1 MQPSANR
8 AKPSRAEPSSISP
21 TRRARQ
27 LPLLLLLLLL
37 SCTRRAAH
45 RARLSVTQPR
55 TRPGRGI
62 QAARWNKSLSS
73 GPTTPLNWQD
83 KRHVISGSTAAAA
96 TAWLERLHTRSTG
109 HAIKNI
115 LGNYLFVRR
124 SVKQGIRYQKLQLF
138 KNRRNSLIIL
148 KFTRIKYISYK
159 LINIFTRFSSHVLR
173 CIL

>member
-27 LPLLLLLLLL
+27 ELLLLLQLPLPLLLLLL

-109 HAIKNI
+109 YAIKNI
-115 LGNYLFVRR
+115 LGNYLFERR
-124 SVKQGIRYQKLQLF
+124 SVKQGIRYQK
-138 KNRRNSLIIL
+138 IATI
-148 KFTRIKYISYK
+148 
-159 LINIFTRFSSHVLR
+159 
-173 CIL
+173 